1 MKHCLLLLLGLC
13 LLSSFA
19 FSQSTNATISGGVTD
34 PSGSFILDADV
45 RIANDST
52 GIVYSARTN
61 SSGMY
66 VVPIL
71 PPGHYHVQI
80 SKPGFKT
87 VIKADVILNVQSA
100 IALNFVLPVGATSE
114 SVTVD
119 AASSSINTSDGSV
132 STVVDRKFVANIP
145 LNGRSFQD
153 LISMTPGVVTQSPQ
167 SGGRSGGSVQ
177 LEGDFSVNGQR
188 TESNYYTID
197 GISGNVGAGYP
208 NGYGQAGTT
217 GSISA
222 STALGTT
229 QSLISV
235 DALQEFRV
243 SSSSYSAQYGRA
255 PGGQFS
261 FSSRAGTNAL
271 RGTIFE
277 YLRNDLFDANDWFNN
292 HNGVQRPALR
302 QNDFGGTAGG
312 PILIPRLYDGRSK
325 TFFFISYEGLRLVQP
340 TNATTQY
347 VPSLAVRSAAPPA
360 MQALLDALPIP
371 TGPEITLASGSLSGL
386 STFVKAYSLPSH
398 IDSTS
403 VRIDQ
408 HVLNGTNLFFRYS
421 YAPSGTSTRALS
433 SLAQLQENTETYT
446 AGLDAALSK
455 QISNSL
461 RAGFSV
467 SRAQQQVSL
476 DSFGGAAPVDLQSV
490 FGAPGSYATYSYS
503 PFIDIYGVGTSSID
517 QFRSVNNLRQWNIT
531 DSVALSAVD
540 IK

>member
-167 SGGRSGGSVQ
+167 SGGPSGGSVQ

-197 GISGNVGAGYP
+197 GISGNVRAGYP

-371 TGPEITLASGSLSGL
+371 TGPRDHIGL
-386 STFVKAYSLPSH
+386 RIVEWP
-398 IDSTS
+398 ID
-403 VRIDQ
+403 VC
-408 HVLNGTNLFFRYS
+408 
-421 YAPSGTSTRALS
+421 
-433 SLAQLQENTETYT
+433 
-446 AGLDAALSK
+446 
-455 QISNSL
+455 
-461 RAGFSV
+461 
-467 SRAQQQVSL
+467 
-476 DSFGGAAPVDLQSV
+476 
-490 FGAPGSYATYSYS
+490 
-503 PFIDIYGVGTSSID
+503 
-517 QFRSVNNLRQWNIT
+517 
-531 DSVALSAVD
+531 
-540 IK
+540 